1 MANPV
6 KNGMFN
12 HGFFL
17 PILDI
22 VVLFSVAIGTGWYYY
37 NSRGVAQIE
46 ASAER
51 VAEAQA
57 SYDAEIAD
65 HEQYIVDALAKQQK
79 TIQEKDEK
87 IARAALLETQMAIE
101 VERIQASRQEDQQ
114 LTDRFVALRRD
125 IEKADDQR
133 RSKQGEILERREE
146 IRQLEEQL
154 AVLESEVSDTLSV
167 RDGIRTDIAELRR
180 ERERDPISIFP
191 PGAGLALLGEFQDGD
206 QIYGVSLSGVLKQ
219 FGDVNVGLAGNVGL
233 ANATESS
240 VKEGGIFVN
249 VPVAFRRASI
259 DFETGLASLT
269 DSRGSDKTSGFLAA
283 TFRYAPIRKERFFF
297 LGGVKLRESD
307 PSLRLG
313 LGFGRR

>member
-1 MANPV
+1 MSNPV
-6 KNGMFN
+6 KKGMFN

-17 PILDI
+17 PILDT

-37 NSRGVAQIE
+37 NSRGAEQIE
-46 ASAER
+46 ASSKL
-51 VAEAQA
+51 VSEAQE
-57 SYDAEIAD
+57 SYDEEIAQ
-65 HEQYIVDALAKQQK
+65 HEQYIVDALVAQQK
-79 TIQEKDEK
+79 AIQEKDSK
-87 IARAALLETQMAIE
+87 ITQASLVETQIQIE
-101 VERIQASRQEDQQ
+101 GENIQKSRLRDQQ

-146 IRQLEEQL
+146 IRQIEEQL
-154 AVLESEVSDTLSV
+154 AVLETEVSDTLSV
-167 RDGIRTDIAELRR
+167 RDGIRNDIAVLRR

-191 PGAGLALLGEFQDGD
+191 PGAGLAILGEFQDGD
-206 QIYGVSLSGVLKQ
+206 QIYSVSLSGVLKQ
-219 FGDVNVGLAGNVGL
+219 FGQVDVGLTGNVGL
-233 ANATESS
+233 ASATESS

-269 DSRGSDKTSGFLAA
+269 DARGADKTSGFLAA
-283 TFRYAPIRKERFFF
+283 TFRYAPIRKERFFL
-297 LGGVKLRESD
+297 LGGLKVRETD
-307 PSLRLG
+307 PSLRVG

>member
-1 MANPV
+1 MSNPV
-6 KNGMFN
+6 KKGMFN

-37 NSRGVAQIE
+37 HTRGIEQIE
-46 ASAER
+46 ASAQR
-51 VAEAQA
+51 VREVQE
-57 SYDAEIAD
+57 SYDAEIEE
-65 HEQYIVDALAKQQK
+65 HERYIVDALAEQQR
-79 TIQEKDEK
+79 TIQEKDAK
-87 IARAALLETQMAIE
+87 IAQASLIETQIQIE
-101 VERIQASRQEDQQ
+101 GANIQKSKLRDQE
-114 LTDRFVALRRD
+114 LTDRFIVLRRD

-146 IRQLEEQL
+146 IRQLEEML
-154 AVLESEVSDTLSV
+154 AELEGEVSDTLSV
-167 RDGIRTDIAELRR
+167 RDGIRTDIADLRR

-191 PGAGLALLGEFQDGD
+191 PGAGLALLGEFQNGD

-219 FGDVNVGLAGNVGL
+219 FGEVNVGLAGNVGL

-240 VKEGGIFVN
+240 IKEGGIFVN

-269 DSRGSDKTSGFLAA
+269 NARGTDKTSGFLAA
-283 TFRYAPIRKERFFF
+283 TFRYAPIRRERFFL
-297 LGGVKLRESD
+297 LGGVKVRESD
-307 PSLRLG
+307 PSVRLG
-313 LGFGRR
+313 VGFGRR